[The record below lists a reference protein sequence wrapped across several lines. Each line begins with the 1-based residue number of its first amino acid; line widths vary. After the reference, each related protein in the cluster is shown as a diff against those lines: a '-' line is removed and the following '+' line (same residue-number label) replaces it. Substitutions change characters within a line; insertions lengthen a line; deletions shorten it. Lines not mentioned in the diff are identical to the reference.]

1 MFRLAYLSFLGA
13 VVSTPVLLLTDLH
26 QARWV
31 ILGLMAATVAFTTA
45 GMMRRP

>member
-13 VVSTPVLLLTDLH
+13 VVSMPVHFVTNQH
-26 QARWV
+26 THWAM
-31 ILGLMAATVAFTTA
+31 LGLMAAAAVFLTA